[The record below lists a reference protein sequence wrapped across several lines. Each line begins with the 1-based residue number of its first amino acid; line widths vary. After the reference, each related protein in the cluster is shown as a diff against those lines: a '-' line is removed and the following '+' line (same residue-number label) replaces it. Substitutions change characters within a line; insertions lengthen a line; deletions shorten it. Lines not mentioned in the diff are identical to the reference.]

1 MSRGLKYTIPF
12 KTISEVDCVISLEV
26 DDFVGTPIELIPGA
40 EPMRVET
47 DTSDL
52 LSPTRSSTAV
62 ISVFGS
68 GYLQDLYA
76 FDPQGVR
83 VTLLVGG
90 AVSWVGYLKHNA
102 FSQDFSSPRFIYE
115 MEAVAALS
123 TLKYKEFDLTDDFV
137 TFREIIAQAVVYA
150 GYEFAYLTN
159 SVRTATGSYL
169 DLKISSANFYD
180 ELGEAMTYYE
190 VLEEIA
196 KYLGGCFTPYGADL
210 YLLDYAAIKA
220 GYNSYTKL
228 DGLAG
233 ITVTLSDSKTVSN
246 YRGTGAKLSR
256 IAGKNKAVV
265 NCSLYEIKNIL
276 PEFND
281 EKTVIK
287 DTTPIE
293 TIPNTV
299 TVAGKSVAYTGIIR
313 YYTQPRYTFYNQV
326 WGGSSF
332 IENEGDRLTNP
343 GSIGSVF
350 VRTTSFQDDQRP
362 SSLNFSNEVM
372 LKNYIPDPINPN
384 TQVLELTGNNRII
397 KLNSDSRALYH
408 KNVYFCLSAEIKFNR
423 EKFDPVESA
432 VHKFGADAV
441 INIPVKFRIGK
452 YYYNGTTWTET
463 ESKFN
468 LPVDVKKGDSVLGRY
483 FKVRD
488 TNDFT
493 LGIGDISGFIVKA
506 PDFNV
511 IGDCEVTF
519 YYFTTGQTNI
529 IANEYS
535 YMKNLVFAYG
545 IPDEQSIYGDWVDKD
560 SKNDLVYEN
569 VIDAAYIEEAG
580 EIDLRICTN
589 PDGKLALSSVIEN
602 NDFLATLVSDVY
614 GEDQPEKL
622 LLKRVVDLF
631 ETPRFMIDPTLTS
644 DAKPYTVFTE
654 LHLDK
659 TFMVA
664 GGEENIKMESCTY
677 NLIGI

>member
-1 MSRGLKYTIPF
+1 MNYGLKYTVPF
-12 KTISEVDCVISLEV
+12 KTVSEVDCVINLEV
-26 DDFVGTPIELIPGA
+26 EDFVGTPIELIPGA
-40 EPMRVET
+40 EPIRVEV

-52 LSPTRSSTAV
+52 LSPTRSSTAI

-68 GYLQDLYA
+68 EYLQDLYA

-90 AVSWVGYLKHNA
+90 AIGWLGYLKHNA
-102 FSQDFSSPRFIYE
+102 FLQDFSSPNFIYE
-115 MEAVAALS
+115 MEVVAALS

-137 TFREIIAQAVVYA
+137 TFREIIAQATIYA

-159 SVRTATGSYL
+159 SVRTSTGSYL

-180 ELGEAMTYYE
+180 ELGEAMSYYE
-190 VLEEIA
+190 ALEEIA
-196 KYLGGCFTPYGADL
+196 KYLGCCFTPHGADL

-228 DGLAG
+228 DGLTG
-233 ITVTLSDSKTVSN
+233 TTVTLSDAKTVSN
-246 YRGTGAKLSR
+246 YKGTGAKISR
-256 IAGKNKAVV
+256 IAGKNKAAV

-276 PEFND
+276 PDFND

-287 DTTPIE
+287 NTTPIE
-293 TIPNTV
+293 TIPKTV
-299 TVAGKSVAYTGIIR
+299 TISGKSIAHTGIIR

-332 IENEGDRLTNP
+332 VENEGDRLTAP

-362 SSLNFSNEVM
+362 STLNFSNEVM
-372 LKNYIPDPINPN
+372 IKNYIPDPVNPN

-408 KNVYFCLSAEIKFNR
+408 KNVYFCLSAEIKFNH
-423 EKFDPVESA
+423 EKFDPVEST

-452 YYYNGTTWTET
+452 YYYNGSAWTET

-569 VIDAAYIEEAG
+569 VIDEAYIEEAG

-589 PDGKLALSSVIEN
+589 PDGKLALSSVIQG
-602 NDFLATLVSDVY
+602 NDFLTTLVTDAY
-614 GEDQPEKL
+614 GTDQPEKL

-631 ETPRFMIDPTLTS
+631 ETPRFTIDPTLAN

-654 LHLDK
+654 PHLDK

-664 GGEENIKMESCTY
+664 GGEEDAKMERCTY
-677 NLIGI
+677 NLIEL